1 MERLLESIYIN
12 ARSAMELKLIL
23 TSSGRKRIVKIVEG
37 EEVVLP
43 GDVQGILESQKRDV
57 GILADF
63 LAKSL
68 LVRH

>member
-1 MERLLESIYIN
+1 MERLLKSIYIN

-37 EEVVLP
+37 EEVVLS